1 MLQILKSRQK
11 ISLLIAFIVVVSA
24 IEPAATADPAE
35 DISVITALTLNLA
48 RFTEWPK
55 SMMANEAEIRLC
67 VIGDNVVQQA
77 FERLDAAAVGSKKI
91 HTVQLTRLKNFEQC
105 HLLFISGLDRS
116 TVLQLLNEIKSQ
128 PILTVSDE
136 DNHFLADSG
145 MVVFKIVE
153 GKVNIEINLNAVKLA
168 GLEINSRVL
177 KLAKIVN
184 P

>member
-1 MLQILKSRQK
+1 MLQIIKAKQK
-11 ISLLIAFIVVVSA
+11 ISLLIALLSIVSA
-24 IEPAATADPAE
+24 IGPAAMADQAE

-55 SMMANEAEIRLC
+55 NLKAKEAEIRLC

-77 FERLDAAAVGSKKI
+77 FEKLDATSVGSKKI
-91 HTVQLTRLKNFEQC
+91 QTVQLTRLKNFEQC
-105 HLLFISGLDRS
+105 HVLFINGIDRS

-153 GKVNIEINLNAVKLA
+153 GKVNIEINLNAVKSA

-177 KLAKIVN
+177 KLATIVN

>member
-11 ISLLIAFIVVVSA
+11 ISLLIAFLAVVSA

-55 SMMANEAEIRLC
+55 SLIANEAEIRPC
-67 VIGDNVVQQA
+67 VIGDNVIQQS
-77 FERLDAAAVGSKKI
+77 FEKLDATPIGEKKI

-105 HLLFISGLDRS
+105 HLLFINGLDRS
-116 TVLQLLNEIKSQ
+116 TVLQLLNEIKSH

-145 MVVFKIVE
+145 MVVFKVVE
-153 GKVNIEINLNAVKLA
+153 GKVNIEVNLNAVKLA
-168 GLEINSRVL
+168 GLEISSRVL
-177 KLAKIVN
+177 KLATIFN